1 MKSVPPRGSGWS
13 ADCRFAIADCQ
24 LMLETERQSEIG
36 NRHLAILRPVRYRVT
51 VPTKTEAMP
60 DNDQPRDLD
69 QEQARL
75 AYTIIE
81 SLLEHTRVV
90 SDLIALM
97 AQTLDED
104 TTKALTQTPVW
115 TAYLDSRRAMERTR
129 ADVEKFAEI
138 MKDLDRVE
146 GQSPMSNVQ
155 TPTSEEPE

>member
-1 MKSVPPRGSGWS
+1 MV
-13 ADCRFAIADCQ
+13 D
-24 LMLETERQSEIG
+24 
-36 NRHLAILRPVRYRVT
+36 
-51 VPTKTEAMP
+51 
-60 DNDQPRDLD
+60 DNPPRDLD

-75 AYTIIE
+75 AYNIIQ

-129 ADVEKFAEI
+129 ADVEKFAAA
-138 MKDLDRVE
+138 MKEL
-146 GQSPMSNVQ
+146 
-155 TPTSEEPE
+155 SEE